1 MQAQGPPP
9 CGKQTGFAIRDWLGP
24 FYTLGGVIAFAIT
37 MLTLLDP
44 SGMLVKSITVVLV
57 IATAVAWAISE
68 AIMSGKRPAVAPAAP
83 FNQSPPAHLA
93 APLAPP
99 TPVPPTATVS
109 AVNAAGAPAPATV
122 ATSPV
127 AVAPTTSAQPSVPA
141 AQTKPL
147 KKPEGHASPSTSVPR
162 ANGTSTVAKKH
173 APLSAGDAQR
183 CSDLIAQFSLGHS
196 PSDADKHCLE
206 TSCR

>member
-9 CGKQTGFAIRDWLGP
+9 CGKQTGFSIRDWLGP

-57 IATAVAWAISE
+57 VATAVAWAISE
-68 AIMSGKRPAVAPAAP
+68 AIMSGKRPAVEPAAP

-99 TPVPPTATVS
+99 TPVPPTATAS

-147 KKPEGHASPSTSVPR
+147 KKPEGHASPSTSVTR
-162 ANGTSTVAKKH
+162 ANGTSTVAKH

-196 PSDADKHCLE
+196 PSDADKHYLE